1 MRSIYEAHSEADVAF
16 TTAKSVFGVKAD
28 SGHAIDLL
36 ALAFSLD
43 SVTAAEAGVLIEL
56 CTASFA
62 TNAPGTN
69 STAVTIHNASGPRI
83 AETFA
88 AARNWTTEPTAL
100 VSLKGLEY
108 DPYKFIYE
116 NPFPLGEGYDFALAE
131 GFVLRCTAAA
141 TVNIRVHARWARV

>member
-1 MRSIYEAHSEADVAF
+1 MRSIYEAHTEADVAF
-16 TTAKSVFGVKAD
+16 TTAKSLFGVKAD

-36 ALAFSLD
+36 SLSFSLD
-43 SVTAAEAGVLIEL
+43 GVDAAAAVVYLEL
-56 CTASFA
+56 CTATFA

-69 STAVTIHNASGPRI
+69 STAVTVHNTSGPRI

-88 AARNWTTEPTAL
+88 AARNWTSEPTAL
-100 VSLKGLEY
+100 VAVKGIEV

-131 GFVLRCTAAA
+131 GFVLRGTAPA
-141 TVNIRVHARWARV
+141 TVNLRAHARWARV